1 MHLEPIDTSKPSE
14 HSLELAKNYAD
25 SMKAVRRPVVGDILA
40 IGGGT
45 ARVLDVGP
53 GGSTIQVEDHTG
65 KTVTLSR
72 EPTGWWHRA

>member
-1 MHLEPIDTSKPSE
+1 MRLEPIDTSAPSDR
-14 HSLELAKNYAD
+14 SLELARDYAT

-40 IGGGT
+40 IDGKT

-53 GGSTIQVEDHTG
+53 GGETIQVEDHTG

-72 EPTGWWHRA
+72 KPTGWWHRA